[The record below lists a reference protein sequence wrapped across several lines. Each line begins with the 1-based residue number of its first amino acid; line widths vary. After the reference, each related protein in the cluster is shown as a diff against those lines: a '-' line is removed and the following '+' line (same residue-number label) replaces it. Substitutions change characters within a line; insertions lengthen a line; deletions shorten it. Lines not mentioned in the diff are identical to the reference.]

1 MRYGTF
7 AIVSILFCGSLISAR
22 ADGLISGPTLGY
34 LWDQQYAGL
43 RPILGIPGAS
53 VVGPVMNL
61 GGAFRSVEVSPGLEY
76 ALAIAAG
83 SGKVLLVDLRTGAP
97 AGREIDGALI
107 NPARIIF
114 SPLGR
119 FAGLYDSQLR
129 SVQVIGGLPDAP
141 AIAGTADLSGP
152 PSVLTAM
159 AISDQDGL
167 VLAAA
172 SENRRGSV
180 FAVSPGNPP
189 RFVAQVGRASA
200 LSFLEGSQDALIA
213 DYDRSELL
221 LVRDV
226 QGAAQALTLAGP
238 ADGIANPIAIA
249 SAGRDGRVLAISES
263 QITVLDL
270 NGSAPAALP
279 CACSLSGIHRLS
291 GNGVFRLDSAAGKT
305 LLLDAGASNPR
316 ILFVPSADS
325 ASVSPPRL
333 PGFSG
338 RIRR

>member
-7 AIVSILFCGSLISAR
+7 AIVSTLLCSSLVSAR
-22 ADGLISGPTLGY
+22 ADGLVSGPTLGY
-34 LWDQQYAGL
+34 LWDQQRAGL

-53 VVGPVMNL
+53 VVGPVMDL
-61 GGAFRSVEVSPGLEY
+61 GGAFRSVEVSPGQEY
-76 ALAIAAG
+76 ALAVAAG
-83 SGKVLLVDLRTGAP
+83 SGKVLLVDLRTGPP
-97 AGREIDGALI
+97 AGREIDGALV

-114 SPLGR
+114 SPGGK

-141 AIAGTADLSGP
+141 AIAGTADLSGL

-159 AISDQDGL
+159 AISDPDGL

-172 SENRRGSV
+172 SESRSGSV
-180 FAVSPGNPP
+180 FAVSPGKPP

-200 LSFLEGSQDALIA
+200 LSFVDGSQDALIA

-226 QGAAQALTLAGP
+226 PGAAQTLTLAGP
-238 ADGIANPIAIA
+238 ADGIAKPIGIA
-249 SAGRDGRVLAISES
+249 SAGGEGRVLAVSES
-263 QITVLDL
+263 QITMLDS
-270 NGSAPAALP
+270 NGGPSTALP
-279 CACSLSGIHRLS
+279 CACSLSGIHRM
-291 GNGVFRLDSAAGKT
+291 NGKAVFRLDSAAGSP
-305 LLLDAGASNPR
+305 LLLDAGASSPR
-316 ILFVPSADS
+316 ILFVPSADPGP
-325 ASVSPPRL
+325 AGPPRSA
-333 PGFSG
+333 GFSG